1 MAAARALLIGA
12 AFAATAGA
20 AEAAPTLHPLFSDH
34 AVLQRNRPIGI
45 RGTADPGERVTVTF
59 GPATGTATAGKDGT
73 WRVELPAMAAG
84 GPYRLEARGQ
94 GGARAAADDVLVG
107 DVWLCSGQSNM
118 EFPLSRALNAEGEIS
133 GAGDPELRILTVPR
147 KTAARPAATF
157 GGPVAWAAASA
168 QSVPGFSAACY
179 FMARELRE
187 TQRVPIGAIAAS
199 WGGTAIRS
207 WMDEESIRAF
217 GGEDAELLALF
228 GRDPAAANRR
238 FGARWQAWWRA
249 RAPGE
254 PWRDPA
260 SLAWK
265 PMPKIGYWETWG
277 DPAFAKFNGMMWAR
291 KKVTLTAEQA
301 ARPATLSLG
310 VIDEIEQSWVNGV
323 PIGNTF
329 GWDVAREYKLP
340 AGLLH
345 AGENVI
351 LVNMFD
357 AYGYGGFAG
366 PGEKLRLD
374 FAGGGSTPLGEG
386 WDYALAPAGLGDPP
400 RPPWDVAAGLSL
412 IHHGMIAPIAPYGL
426 KGVAWYQG
434 EADAAAPSGYAA
446 KLGAMMAG
454 WRRELGVPDLSF
466 LIVSL
471 ANFGASATAPTASG
485 WAEIREAQRE
495 AVAKDGR
502 AALAIAVDLG
512 DRLDIHPADKQE
524 VGRRLARAA
533 NAVAYAADLA
543 PSGPQIA
550 AARRSGDGIVL
561 TFSGVTGRLRT
572 WSGATALGFEL
583 CGAAQ
588 DSCRYARATADGVF
602 VRITDDGR
610 PATRVRYAWAD
621 APVVNLYDEA
631 PLPAGP
637 FEIPIE

>member
-1 MAAARALLIGA
+1 MAVSRALLLVA
-12 AFAATAGA
+12 ALAATA
-20 AEAAPTLHPLFSDH
+20 AEAAPAFHPLFSDH
-34 AVLQRNRPIGI
+34 GVLQRERPI
-45 RGTADPGERVTVTF
+45 RVWGTADPGERVAVSLGT
-59 GPATGTATAGKDGT
+59 AARTATAGKDGG

-84 GPYRLEARGQ
+84 GPYRLEATGQ
-94 GGARAAADDVLVG
+94 GGARAAAHDLLIG

-118 EFPLSRALNAEGEIS
+118 EFPLSRALNAESEIS
-133 GAGDPELRILTVPR
+133 GAADAQLRILTVPK
-147 KTAARPAATF
+147 KTATGPSARF
-157 GGPVAWAAASA
+157 GGDVAWAAASP
-168 QSVPGFSAACY
+168 QSVPGFSAACF

-187 TQRVPIGAIAAS
+187 SQGVPIGAIAAS

-217 GGEDAELLALF
+217 GGDDAELLALYR
-228 GRDPAAANRR
+228 RDPAAANRR
-238 FGARWQAWWRA
+238 FGERWQAGWRA

-260 SLAWK
+260 GLAWK
-265 PMPKIGYWETWG
+265 PMPGIGYWETWG
-277 DPAFAKFNGMMWAR
+277 DPAFAKFNGMVWAR
-291 KKVTLTAEQA
+291 TTVTLTAAEA
-301 ARPATLSLG
+301 AKAATLSLG
-310 VIDEIEQSWVNGV
+310 VIDEIEQTWVNGV
-323 PIGNTF
+323 PVGNTF
-329 GWDVAREYKLP
+329 GWDVARDYRLP
-340 AGLLH
+340 AGVLR

-374 FAGGGSTPLGEG
+374 FAGGGSKPLGEG
-386 WDYALAPAGLGDPP
+386 WDYAVAPAGLGDPP
-400 RPPWDVAAGLSL
+400 RPPWDAAAGLSL
-412 IHHGMIAPIAPYGL
+412 IHNGMIAPLAPFGL

-434 EADAAAPSGYAA
+434 EADAGATAGYAA

-454 WRRELGVPDLSF
+454 WRREFDAPDLSF

-471 ANFGASATAPTASG
+471 ANFGAPAAVPAASG
-485 WAEIREAQRE
+485 WAEIRESQRR

-502 AALAIAVDLG
+502 AALAIAMDLG
-512 DRLDIHPADKQE
+512 DRLDIHPANKQE

-533 NAVAYAADLA
+533 KALAYGASLP

-550 AARRSGDGIVL
+550 AARREGDRIVL
-561 TFSGVTGRLRT
+561 TFTGVTGRLRT
-572 WSGATALGFEL
+572 WSGADALGFEL
-583 CGAAQ
+583 CAAAQ
-588 DSCRYARATADGVF
+588 ESCRYARASADGAT
-602 VRITDDGR
+602 VRIGDDGR

-637 FEIPIE
+637 FEVPIE